1 MAWCLLFVGVSF
13 VGFVVVSFVG
23 FVGVSSARD
32 RRDPAE
38 P

>member
-13 VGFVVVSFVG
+13 VLLVVVSFVG
-23 FVGVSSARD
+23 FGGVSSARD